1 MCKKAMVLTA
11 VLAVLA
17 LVGLLSVAPV
27 AASSHQS
34 ATRSFSATVE
44 SEEAVTVTIAISGVD
59 SGYIQETLHDD
70 FTFVSSAN
78 THDLSE
84 DGRTLTISF
93 QNRASV
99 SYVVR
104 APEQARAYTFPGGRL
119 KDVAGTVDVPVTGAD
134 EVTVTGTGGATTAE
148 AERSFSATVESEEA
162 VTVTIAISGVDSGY
176 IQETLHDDFTFVSS
190 ANTHDLSEDGRT
202 LTISFQN
209 RASVSYVVRA
219 PEQARAYTF
228 PGGRL
233 KDVAGTVDVPVTGAD
248 EVTVTGTGG
257 ATTAEAERS
266 FSATVE
272 SEEAV
277 TVTIAI
283 SGVDSGYIQETL
295 HDDFTF
301 VSSANTHDLSE
312 DGRTLTISFQNRASV
327 SYVVRAPEQARAYT
341 FPGGRLKDV
350 AGTVDVPVTG
360 ADEVTVTGTGGA
372 TTAEAERSF
381 SATVESEEAVTVTIA
396 ISGVDSGY
404 IQETLHDDF
413 TFVSSANTHDLSEDG
428 RTLTISFQNRAS
440 VSYVVRAPEQARAY
454 TFPGG
459 RLKDVAGTV
468 DVPVTGAFRIQ
479 VRRTP
484 SGGGGGGGGGT
495 TPPANRAPVFS
506 EGSSASRS
514 VAENTAAGENIGAPV
529 AATDADAG
537 DTLTYALGGTDM
549 ASFTIEPTT
558 GQIMVGADPLDFE
571 TPVDADT
578 DNVYEVTV
586 AASDGNTADD
596 ATIAVTI
603 TVTDVTTGLA
613 IADTYDANEDGVI
626 DGEEVLDAV
635 DAYFDDNNLTPDQI
649 LDIVELHFS
658 S

>member
-1 MCKKAMVLTA
+1 MVLTA

-27 AASSHQS
+27 AASNHQS
-34 ATRSFSATVE
+34 ATRSLAATVA
-44 SEEAVTVTIAISGVD
+44 SGGTVTVTIAISGVD

-134 EVTVTGTGGATTAE
+134 EVTVTGTGATTPK
-148 AERSFSATVESEEA
+148 AERSFSATVASGGT

-248 EVTVTGTGG
+248 EVTVTGTG
-257 ATTAEAERS
+257 ATTPKAERS
-266 FSATVE
+266 FSATVA
-272 SEEAV
+272 SGGTVA
-277 TVTIAI
+277 VTIAI

-327 SYVVRAPEQARAYT
+327 SYVVRAPEQAGAYT

-360 ADEVTVTGTGGA
+360 A
-372 TTAEAERSF
+372 S
-381 SATVESEEAVTVTIA
+381 
-396 ISGVDSGY
+396 
-404 IQETLHDDF
+404 
-413 TFVSSANTHDLSEDG
+413 
-428 RTLTISFQNRAS
+428 
-440 VSYVVRAPEQARAY
+440 
-454 TFPGG
+454 
-459 RLKDVAGTV
+459 
-468 DVPVTGAFRIQ
+468 RIQ
-479 VRRTP
+479 VERTP
-484 SGGGGGGGGGT
+484 STGGGGGGGGGGSS
-495 TPPANRAPVFS
+495 NRAPVFRD
-506 EGSSASRS
+506 GATAARS
-514 VAENTAAGENIGAPV
+514 VAEDAVAGASVGSPVTAS
-529 AATDADAG
+529 DSDG
-537 DTLTYALGGTDM
+537 DRITYSLGGDD
-549 ASFTIEPTT
+549 ASLFAIDPRT
-558 GQIMVGADPLDFE
+558 GQVSVGEGTALDFE
-571 TPVDADT
+571 TKSSYAVTARAADRR
-578 DNVYEVTV
+578 NS
-586 AASDGNTADD
+586 SD
-596 ATIAVTI
+596 TIALTI
-603 TVTDVTTGLA
+603 TVTNVGL
-613 IADTYDANEDGVI
+613 DDSYDANDDGMI
-626 DGEEVLDAV
+626 DGTEVLNAV
-635 DAYFDDNNLTPDQI
+635 EDYFNDVSGIDSERI
-649 LDIVELHFS
+649 LDIVELYFS